1 MFKDCGWEYLFDF
14 LGYSYFRKSAASMQ
28 GKEEIFCDE
37 ASRLAFI
44 GRVFKGRMV
53 PLLILFFLVIIPQTI
68 LQISNPGFG
77 SHSRVDLFLP
87 DHGLHSMHTFSSGL
101 HCSTAR

>member
-1 MFKDCGWEYLFDF
+1 
-14 LGYSYFRKSAASMQ
+14 MQ

-68 LQISNPGFG
+68 LQISNPGSDPHRMLLYFYLIM
-77 SHSRVDLFLP
+77 VAFYAYV
-87 DHGLHSMHTFSSGL
+87 SSGS